1 MHFEIGNIVLYTSQR
16 SHCVTRQR
24 SAASIHLL
32 DLYEWVKQ
40 MLFVSIFCILG
51 LHHGRKWQDLEWK
64 LNRYQP
70 SPALLPLEVNKKR
83 QSKGKGK
90 EGKEGKDG
98 KGERR
103 RTLGNDIRRSM
114 AKGKMHETWLNGFY
128 KCAIFWHMW
137 DIAPFVEYTWY
148 HLTSLLFFHVAW
160 TWKNPSVPVL
170 GVSRWYLIEWTWGT
184 TWILWPWDLERSM
197 QNTSKYCANDV

>member
-1 MHFEIGNIVLYTSQR
+1 MGVSDKTWNESWTDISQVQPCCR
-16 SHCVTRQR
+16 LRL
-24 SAASIHLL
+24 I
-32 DLYEWVKQ
+32 
-40 MLFVSIFCILG
+40 
-51 LHHGRKWQDLEWK
+51 RKGKAKEK
-64 LNRYQP
+64 
-70 SPALLPLEVNKKR
+70 EKKERKERTAKAKDAGR
-83 QSKGKGK
+83 QSGKSLK
-90 EGKEGKDG
+90 S
-98 KGERR
+98 
-103 RTLGNDIRRSM
+103 LGNDIRRSM

-128 KCAIFWHMW
+128 KCTIFWHMW